1 MTSFIDNMIVGMEIE
16 EGYDELVEE
25 IVRRL
30 AKNNLYIKLE
40 KYKQKV
46 KEVGFLEV
54 VIELEGIKME
64 EKKNKDILDQ
74 LTLKE
79 VKDIQKFLRLV
90 NYYYQFIKDFA
101 AIAKQLHNMVKKDQK
116 WEWTERQEEVFREL
130 KKIFI
135 KELVLAAL
143 DLDKKNKDRS
153 RYIRLYDEK
162 GIIYGV

>member
-143 DLDKKNKDRS
+143 DLDKKK
-153 RYIRLYDEK
+153 
-162 GIIYGV
+162 